1 MKTLQERGSLEC
13 KALSE
18 QLNESLN
25 KENKTEVTE
34 DSSLKENE
42 NNNLDNQND

>member
-13 KALSE
+13 KTLSE

-25 KENKTEVTE
+25 EENKTEVTE

-42 NNNLDNQND
+42 SVQKDT

>member
-18 QLNESLN
+18 QLNENLN
-25 KENKTEVTE
+25 EETKTEVTE
-34 DSSLKENE
+34 DSSLTENE
-42 NNNLDNQND
+42 NNTPQNEV